1 MVEGSGG
8 GGFVRVLGREC
19 ETQQG
24 SAEGA
29 QGQLAVGA
37 VRIFNVGASTRL
49 P

>member
-8 GGFVRVLGREC
+8 GGFVGVLGRKC
-19 ETQQG
+19 ETQQS